1 MKSVSARS
9 RTLEASPIRKMFNF
23 ASSVRDVVD
32 FALGEPDFT
41 TPLHIIDAAKLSLDR
56 GETHYTPNAGI
67 MPLREVLARSAVQ
80 EYGIMPDPVKEIVVT
95 AGGMEALFLA
105 MMAVIDPGDEV
116 ILSDPGW
123 PNHARQVEMCGG
135 VPRPVRV
142 YEQSGF
148 LFDADNLRKAVSERT
163 KILLL
168 NSPSNPTGGV
178 ADEGNLRKISQI
190 AVEYDLIVISDE
202 VYHRF
207 LYDNL
212 RHRSIACLD
221 GMRERTLIVDSFS
234 KTYAMTGWRVGFAI
248 GPEFLISQM
257 IKLQENVVGS
267 VNTQAQYAAI
277 AALTGTQEPLEQMIQ
292 AYDARRH
299 LMVDGLNAIERISCP
314 LPRGAFYCFANIGG
328 TGLSSEEFAM
338 RLIRERG
345 TIVVPG
351 SGFGHAGE
359 GYVRVSYATSEDTIE
374 RGLSRIKDFVG
385 SL

>member
-1 MKSVSARS
+1 
-9 RTLEASPIRKMFNF
+9 MFNL
-23 ASSVRDVVD
+23 ANPGRDIVN

-41 TPLHIIDAAKLSLDR
+41 TPSHIIDAAKLSLDR

-67 MPLREVLARSAVQ
+67 MPLREAIARSAVQ
-80 EYGIMPDPVKEIVVT
+80 EYGVMPDPAREIVVT

-105 MMAVIDPGDEV
+105 LMVVIDPGDEV

-123 PNHARQVEMCGG
+123 PNHVRQVEMCGG
-135 VPRPVRV
+135 VPKPVRV
-142 YEQSGF
+142 REQSGF
-148 LFDADNLRKAVSERT
+148 LFDADDLRKAVSERT
-163 KILLL
+163 KMLIL
-168 NSPSNPTGGV
+168 NFPSNPTGGV
-178 ADEGNLRKISQI
+178 ADEKNLREIAQV
-190 AVEYDLIVISDE
+190 AVEHDLVVISDE

-207 LYDNL
+207 LYDGL
-212 RHRSIACLD
+212 RHLSIARIG

-248 GPEFLISQM
+248 GPETLVSQM

-277 AALTGTQEPLEQMIQ
+277 AALTGSQKPLEHMIQ

-328 TGLSSEEFAM
+328 TGLSSEGFAM
-338 RLIRERG
+338 RLLRERD

-351 SGFGHAGE
+351 SGFGNAGE
-359 GYVRVSYATSEDTIE
+359 GYVRLSYATSEDTIK
-374 RGLSRIKDFVG
+374 RGLSRIGDFVKMI
-385 SL
+385 